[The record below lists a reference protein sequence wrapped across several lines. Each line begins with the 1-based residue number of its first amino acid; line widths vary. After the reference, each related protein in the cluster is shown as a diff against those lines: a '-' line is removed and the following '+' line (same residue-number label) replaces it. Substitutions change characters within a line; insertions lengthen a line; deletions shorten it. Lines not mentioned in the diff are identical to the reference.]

1 MNAQSLAL
9 GPTTVRASA
18 RGGMFLGFGTFF
30 RKEMS
35 DWVRSRRALV
45 VGAFVV
51 ATVIFTTVVP
61 LMVGLSGGN
70 GGPALSLDPT
80 DNVLLG
86 WGSQTMPIVA
96 LLASMSLL
104 SGERDRGTLA
114 WSLTLSV
121 SPTSI
126 LAAKW
131 LAAVVVLGVAT
142 ILVPLSASVAVAT
155 VAYGGLPDLGVVGLF
170 AALYLAVP
178 AFYVTLTLAFG
189 TFVKGTAAIAGLG
202 FLVMFFPTIVG
213 ALLPV
218 VAEASPTAIGGW
230 AMAVATGAPASTLSL
245 VGFLVSMAVLAVTA
259 KVVFDRQE
267 V

>member
-1 MNAQSLAL
+1 
-9 GPTTVRASA
+9 
-18 RGGMFLGFGTFF
+18 MFLGFGTFF
-30 RKEMS
+30 RKEMA

-51 ATVIFTTVVP
+51 ATAIFTTVVP
-61 LMVGLSGGN
+61 LIVGLSGGN

-86 WGSQTMPIVA
+86 WRGQTMPIVA

-131 LAAVVVLGVAT
+131 LAAVTVLGVVT

-155 VAYGGLPDLGVVGLF
+155 VAYGGLPDLGAVGLF

-178 AFYVTLTLAFG
+178 AFYVTLTLALG
-189 TFVKGTAAIAGLG
+189 TFVKGTAGIAGLG

-213 ALLPV
+213 AILPV

-230 AMAVATGAPASTLSL
+230 AMAVATGGPASTLSL
-245 VGFLVSMAVLAVTA
+245 LGFLVSMAVLVVTA